1 MDNSKVLPIVQGK
14 LRYEG
19 AETMKQW
26 LGTEPVFDRVDV
38 VLETDVVVCG
48 GGLSGV
54 SACRAATE
62 LGADVILLEKTNSI
76 QCRMGDFGTI
86 GSKVA
91 EHWGRSGTEYKEAI
105 IASFMKSS
113 GYWPRHPI
121 IKYWADHS
129 GEDLDWYISAKP
141 DLYILTHTTDPVPEG
156 IEAWIQ
162 PARYPLPE
170 DFCLEKE
177 YYPCYQITAQ
187 LRPDQAPVLKAH
199 FDKAMETGRLR
210 AFFET
215 PAQKLITEDGQVR
228 GVVARNYDG
237 TVYEVH
243 ARKGV
248 VLATGDYSGNLDM
261 MNYYCPWL
269 KDNPHIYPAVD
280 PEGYLAD
287 TGDGHRMGMW
297 AGAAMELGPHA
308 PNIHNMGGPMG
319 VAAFLQI
326 NTEGRRFMNED
337 TFGQQIE
344 NQLAMQPGRIT
355 WQIFDSSWPVQV
367 TAMSPGHGS
376 ACMVVDDDDMLS
388 GKINPTLSQA
398 DGYVSR
404 GSIQD
409 AIDMGKVFCADTME
423 ELFKL
428 IGVPEK
434 QAMETVSRYNALARQ
449 GHDDDFGKTAERMFE
464 IKDGPFYA
472 AKITPAPLLVCMSG
486 LDSDEYA
493 RCKNAE
499 CETIPGLYVC
509 GNVQGG
515 RFAVEYPTTVPGM
528 SHSMALTFG
537 RRAGI
542 SAAQKL

>member
-14 LRYEG
+14 LRYDG
-19 AETMKQW
+19 TETMEQW
-26 LGTEPVFDRVDV
+26 LGTAPIFDHVDI
-38 VLETDVVVCG
+38 VLDTDVVVCG
-48 GGLSGV
+48 GGLAGV

-62 LGADVILLEKTNSI
+62 SGADVILFEKTSSI

-91 EHWGRSGTEYKEAI
+91 ENWGRSGAEYKEEI

-121 IKYWADHS
+121 VKYWADHS
-129 GEDLDWYISAKP
+129 GADLDWYISAKP
-141 DLYILTHTTDPVPEG
+141 DLYVLPHTTDAIPEG
-156 IEAWIQ
+156 VDAWIQ

-170 DFCLEKE
+170 RFRLEDE

-187 LRPDQAPVLKAH
+187 LRPDQAPVLHAH
-199 FDKAMETGRLR
+199 YNKAMETRKMR

-215 PAQKLITEDGQVR
+215 PVQRLLTEHDRVT
-228 GVVARNYDG
+228 GVISKNYDG
-237 TVYEVH
+237 TVYQVN
-243 ARKGV
+243 ARNGV

-269 KDNPHIYPAVD
+269 KDNPHIYPTVD

-297 AGAAMELGPHA
+297 AGAAMELGPNA

-344 NQLAMQPGRIT
+344 NQLAMQPEKT
-355 WQIFDSSWPVQV
+355 AWQLFDSNWPTQV

-376 ACMVVDDDDMLS
+376 ACMVVDDSDMAE
-388 GKINPTLSQA
+388 GRVNPTLSQA
-398 DGYVSR
+398 DGYVSK
-404 GSIQD
+404 GAVQD
-409 AIDMGKVFCADTME
+409 AIDMGRVFRAETLE
-423 ELFKL
+423 ELFDM
-428 IGVPEK
+428 IGVPK
-434 QAMETVSRYNALARQ
+434 AQATETVSRYNELAKQ
-449 GHDDDFGKTAERMFE
+449 GHDDDFGKTSARMFE

-493 RCKNAE
+493 RCKNADYK
-499 CETIPGLYVC
+499 TIPGLYVC

-537 RRAGI
+537 RRAGL